1 MADNAKMPPRWAIRL
16 NIFMLRLGAPI
27 GTQRVLSIV
36 GRRSGLLRHTPVSV
50 VSLSGERYI
59 VAAVASADW
68 VGNARAAGTG
78 ELSRGRTREVVR
90 LVELPVA
97 DRPPVLRG
105 FLRQVRGGARFF
117 GGSPDPEGIAAAAA
131 AEYPVFR
138 LDPVDPT
145 AGVTPQ

>member
-1 MADNAKMPPRWAIRL
+1 MANDAKMPPRWAIRL

-36 GRRSGLLRHTPVSV
+36 GRRSGLVRRTPVSV
-50 VSLSGERYI
+50 VALSGERYI
-59 VAAVASADW
+59 VAALASADW

-78 ELSRGRTREVVR
+78 ELSRGQARQLVR
-90 LVELPVA
+90 LVELPVS
-97 DRPPVLRG
+97 DRPPVLRE

-117 GGSPDPEGIAAAAA
+117 GGSPDPERIAAAA

-145 AGVTPQ
+145 ERTTPQ